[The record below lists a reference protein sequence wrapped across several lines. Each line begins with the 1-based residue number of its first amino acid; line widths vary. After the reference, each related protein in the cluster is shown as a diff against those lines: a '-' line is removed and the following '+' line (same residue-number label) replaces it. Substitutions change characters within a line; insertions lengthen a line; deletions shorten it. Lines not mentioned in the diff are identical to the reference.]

1 MEIVAVV
8 AKWSFIAVSVI
19 LVLIAAIFSAIV
31 GIAAIRAEVEILIRK
46 IERRRTTPL
55 VKLPVIPRSPVGPA
69 ARKR

>member
-1 MEIVAVV
+1 MEIVAMV

-46 IERRRTTPL
+46 IERRRTMPL
-55 VKLPVIPRSPVGPA
+55 VKSQVIPRPPVGPA

>member
-1 MEIVAVV
+1 MEIVAMV

-46 IERRRTTPL
+46 IERRRTMPL
-55 VKLPVIPRSPVGPA
+55 VKSPAIPRPPVGPA